1 LGIRRETNNKEIQK
15 EKKNRTTERKMKY
28 LPLLLVSVMYSQ
40 IDEQV
45 FADQGITRT
54 SEFKRDV
61 AYGQDCDDTEYRDY
75 KGSPAWKGYGGWIS
89 ECDSIRTV
97 NLDREFA
104 ERDRI
109 RQIEQAKQD
118 SIDTQQALAEIDNL
132 DLDAMW
138 DNTVW
143 VEITDIEDTIYG
155 EVEQITAV
163 AGVRG
168 AEAEDEALSYLYY
181 RRTMKGI
188 ALIDLQKAYGKLMI
202 TKDKLIEKN
211 PNHPKLEKINN
222 LITQLEIKMK
232 KV

>member
-1 LGIRRETNNKEIQK
+1 
-15 EKKNRTTERKMKY
+15 MKY
-28 LPLLLVSVMYSQ
+28 LTLALLISVTYSQ
-40 IDEQV
+40 VDPQV
-45 FADQGITRT
+45 FADQGIERT
-54 SEFKRDV
+54 SEFKRGK

-104 ERDRI
+104 ERERI
-109 RQIEQAKQD
+109 KKIKQAKQD
-118 SIDTQQALAEIDNL
+118 SIDTQEALAEIDNL

-188 ALIDLQKAYGKLMI
+188 ALIDLQKAYGKLMN
-202 TKDKLIEKN
+202 TKNKLLEKN

-222 LITQLEIKMK
+222 LLSQLEYKMK